1 MQFVKIV
8 LVSSFFQILDEI
20 EEHNIK
26 IYHLP
31 DAESDEDEDFKE
43 QTRLLKVRTVF
54 RCRRSPRPI
63 FCHLPSKQ
71 KELAQG
77 QTLEGSTQK
86 VSR

>member
-8 LVSSFFQILDEI
+8 LVSSSFQILDEI

-43 QTRLLKVRTVF
+43 QTRLLKVRALSSGAESRQGPFSVP
-54 RCRRSPRPI
+54 C
-63 FCHLPSKQ
+63 LQ
-71 KELAQG
+71 NKELAQG
-77 QTLEGSTQK
+77 RTLEGST
-86 VSR
+86 